1 MFAIFLK
8 GRGEPLIMV
17 CSNPEH
23 RLAWVDAFRICYVN
37 SLHLRADNGSRIAK
51 RIRSKVGWQHRVIMA
66 SLFSL
71 VLCKNIEV
79 LKEQL
84 DKDSPDIN
92 IDESDE
98 YNGYTALHYAVVMDD
113 VAKARL
119 LMEHGAQ
126 VNVQDNNDKTPLDHG
141 KIGSF
146 IFCIIFNISLIL

>member
-17 CSNPEH
+17 CSKPEH

-37 SLHLRADNGSRIAK
+37 SLQLRAGNGSRIAK

-84 DKDSPDIN
+84 EKDSSDIN
-92 IDESDE
+92 IDEADE
-98 YNGYTALHYAVVMDD
+98 YGGHTALHFAVIIDH

-126 VNVQDNNDKTPLDHG
+126 VNIQDNNDKTPLDHG
-141 KIGSF
+141 KFGSLRF
-146 IFCIIFNISLIL
+146 PALHSASV